1 MKSACIGS
9 ARQNGWE
16 LYRSDDKVQCQIPM
30 PAFGPVE
37 VHVWSDN
44 FLVTTQPRRWWELA
58 PAMDLYFQDGGE
70 KQFQLGSIQI
80 FEEPR

>member
-1 MKSACIGS
+1 
-9 ARQNGWE
+9 
-16 LYRSDDKVQCQIPM
+16 M

-58 PAMDLYFQDGGE
+58 PGMDLFFQDGGE
-70 KQFQLGSIQI
+70 KQFQLGRIEI
-80 FEEPR
+80 FEEMQ

>member
-1 MKSACIGS
+1 
-9 ARQNGWE
+9 
-16 LYRSDDKVQCQIPM
+16 M

-58 PAMDLYFQDGGE
+58 PLMDLKFQDGGE
-70 KQFQLGSIQI
+70 KRFELGSIQI
-80 FEEPR
+80 FAEPRSNIR